1 MSTTVQSPPPGTGE
15 HTVAPLPPGTRLRGP
30 TALGDDPRRLLRLTW
45 TLAATDF
52 KLRFFG
58 SVLGYLWQLMRPLM
72 LFGILYTVFTQFL
85 DFAGPEKYYGV
96 SLLLGIVLYNFFGE
110 ATGGAVKSILVREQL
125 VRKIDF
131 PRLAV
136 PLSIVLQALFNL
148 ALNLVPV
155 LVFLIAAG
163 GRPRLSW
170 LVLPLLVVV
179 LAVMALGLAM
189 LLSSLYVRYRDI
201 EPIWDV
207 VLQALFYASPILYT
221 VESIRQKAG
230 DTTVQLLLV
239 LNPFAAI
246 MQQGKHV
253 FIDPSHPA
261 TMSLVGNSA
270 LVLVPLVI
278 ILALFAIGYRVFVRE
293 APRIAE
299 DL

>member
-1 MSTTVQSPPPGTGE
+1 MS
-15 HTVAPLPPGTRLRGP
+15 VAREVMPAGARVRGP
-30 TALGDDPRRLLRLTW
+30 TALGNDARRLLRLTW

-58 SVLGYLWQLMRPLM
+58 SALGYLWQLMRPMM
-72 LFGILYTVFTQFL
+72 LFGILFVVFTQVL
-85 DFAGPEKYYGV
+85 SVTGPERYYGV
-96 SLLLGIVLYNFFGE
+96 SLLLGIVLYNFFAE
-110 ATGGAVKSILVREQL
+110 ATGGAVKSILYREQL

-136 PLSIVLQALFNL
+136 PLSTVLQALFNL
-148 ALNLVPV
+148 GLNLAPV
-155 LVFLIAAG
+155 VVFLLVEG

-170 LVLPLLVVV
+170 LVLPLLIV
-179 LAVMALGLAM
+179 LLATMGLALAM

-207 VLQALFYASPILYT
+207 VLQGLFYTTPILYSVT
-221 VESIRQKAG
+221 LVKEKAG
-230 DTTVQLLLV
+230 AGAVQLLVL

-246 MQQGKHV
+246 VQESKHV
-253 FIDPSHPA
+253 LIDPSHP
-261 TMSLVGNSA
+261 SLTAAVGGGY
-270 LVLVPLVI
+270 LLLVPLVT
-278 ILALFAIGYRVFVRE
+278 ILALLALGYAVFAHE

>member
-1 MSTTVQSPPPGTGE
+1 MSTTAEAMPAGTL
-15 HTVAPLPPGTRLRGP
+15 VRGP
-30 TALGDDPRRLLRLTW
+30 TALGDDTRRLLRLTW

-58 SVLGYLWQLMRPLM
+58 SALGYLWQLMRPLM
-72 LFGILYTVFTQFL
+72 LFGILFTVFTTLGFT
-85 DFAGPEKYYGV
+85 GPERHYGV

-110 ATGGAVKSILVREQL
+110 ATGGAVKSILTRESL

-136 PLSIVLQALFNL
+136 PLSTVLQALFNL
-148 ALNLVPV
+148 GLNLVPV
-155 LVFLIAAG
+155 VVFLIADG

-170 LVLPLLVVV
+170 LAFPLLIVV
-179 LAVMALGLAM
+179 LATMGLGLAM

-221 VESIRQKAG
+221 VTLIEQKAG
-230 DTTVQLLLV
+230 ASAVKLLLL
-239 LNPFAAI
+239 LNPFAAVV
-246 MQQGKHV
+246 QEGKHLFV
-253 FIDPSHPA
+253 DPSHPSVA
-261 TMSLVGNSA
+261 AALGSTM
-270 LVLVPLVI
+270 LVLVPLAATG
-278 ILALFAIGYRVFVRE
+278 ALLVIGYVVFDRE

-299 DL
+299 NL

>member
-1 MSTTVQSPPPGTGE
+1 MQAQPPG
-15 HTVAPLPPGTRLRGP
+15 VRVNGP
-30 TALGDDPRRLLRLTW
+30 SALGDDPRRLARLTW

-58 SVLGYLWQLMRPLM
+58 SALGYLWQLMRPLM

-85 DFAGPEKYYGV
+85 NFSGPERFYGV
-96 SLLLGIVLYNFFGE
+96 SLLLGIVLFNFFAE
-110 ATGGAVKSILVREQL
+110 ATGGSVKSILVREQL

-136 PLSIVLQALFNL
+136 PLSVVLQALFNL
-148 ALNLVPV
+148 ALNLIPV
-155 LVFLIAAG
+155 FVFLIASG

-170 LVLPLLVVV
+170 LALPLLIAI
-179 LAVMALGLAM
+179 LATLGLALAM

-207 VLQALFYASPILYT
+207 VLQALFYSTPILYT
-221 VESIRQKAG
+221 AETIKDKAG
-230 DTTVQLLLV
+230 ESAVRLLLL

-246 MQQGKHV
+246 VQEAKHV
-253 FIDPSHPA
+253 VVDPSHPGLS
-261 TMSLVGNSA
+261 SLTGHA
-270 LVLVPLVI
+270 A
-278 ILALFAIGYRVFVRE
+278 LALIPVATIVVLLVVGYAVFARE